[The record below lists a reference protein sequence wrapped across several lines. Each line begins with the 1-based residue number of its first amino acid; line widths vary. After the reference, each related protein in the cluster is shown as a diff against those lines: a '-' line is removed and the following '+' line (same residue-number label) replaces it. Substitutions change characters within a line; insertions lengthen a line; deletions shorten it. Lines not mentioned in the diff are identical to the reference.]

1 MPNAEMV
8 ALLQHLMAISG
19 AHTGAAIKNAIDNL
33 VSTHG
38 IDVDALQA
46 KIEIIQNILDADPS
60 TPEFDQAQNI
70 ITSLNAI
77 LSRLAVVE
85 TTIARLEG
93 DETVAGS
100 VDFKVAAERARAMA
114 AEQANA
120 ACCATNAAG
129 LAAHL
134 ATYDAFVIATNATL
148 TSQAADIATNAQA
161 IADEEAR
168 ALAAEAVIDA
178 AIAAIQDATGASDAD
193 LADLTD
199 LVSDVVAGSGLN
211 PDGSFPV
218 DTAATDATNI
228 YEYIH
233 DVAADGADRAA
244 DLRRA
249 LRRLAR
255 RSRAADEA
263 LDARLDILEGDATVP
278 GSILNLVAT
287 GVAAEQARAEAAEAA
302 LAQSISDASDA
313 SASAIAALQSQI
325 DDLSGGGSGSIQ
337 SVRDELDATQVGA
350 GLETD
355 GSYAPDATTE
365 YLAEAAS
372 LKDADKKLDTEIKGL
387 EDRKADRSEVVLSA
401 DIASIDYSA
410 LGTIFLDALN
420 CGLSGGTNCDSVEAT
435 PPEGGGGDGA
445 VL

>member
-8 ALLQHLMAISG
+8 ALLQHLMAITG
-19 AHTGAAIKNAIDNL
+19 AHTGTAIRNAIDNL

-46 KIEIIQNILDADPS
+46 KIQIIQDILDADPS

-120 ACCATNAAG
+120 TCCSTNADA
-129 LAAHL
+129 LAAHIV
-134 ATYDAFVIATNATL
+134 AYDAFVATTNAAL
-148 TSQAADIATNAQA
+148 IAQAGDIAANAQA

-168 ALAAEAVIDA
+168 ALAAEAVINDA
-178 AIAAIQDATGASDAD
+178 LAAIQAATGASDAD

-199 LVSDVVAGSGLN
+199 LVGDVVAGSGLN

-263 LDARLDILEGDATVP
+263 LDVRLDVLEGDATVP
-278 GSILNLVAT
+278 GSILNFCLLYT
-287 GVAAEQARAEAAEAA
+287 
-302 LAQSISDASDA
+302 SPSP
-313 SASAIAALQSQI
+313 
-325 DDLSGGGSGSIQ
+325 
-337 SVRDELDATQVGA
+337 RD
-350 GLETD
+350 
-355 GSYAPDATTE
+355 S
-365 YLAEAAS
+365 
-372 LKDADKKLDTEIKGL
+372 
-387 EDRKADRSEVVLSA
+387 
-401 DIASIDYSA
+401 
-410 LGTIFLDALN
+410 
-420 CGLSGGTNCDSVEAT
+420 
-435 PPEGGGGDGA
+435 
-445 VL
+445 